1 MIYVISD
8 LHLFHNK
15 VIEYCNRPFSNVA
28 VMHDVII
35 GNWNSVVN
43 DDDIV
48 YNLGDVTFAGFRDT
62 KLIMDQLNGMKY
74 LIRGN
79 HDRGHTNTWFKNVGF
94 LDVYDELQLEINLV
108 NVLLTHKPTSRVNF
122 INVHGHLHNS
132 ITTLDS
138 STFKC
143 VSVECVNYTPV
154 NIELLLM

>member
-1 MIYVISD
+1 
-8 LHLFHNK
+8 
-15 VIEYCNRPFSNVA
+15 
-28 VMHDVII
+28 MHDVII
-35 GNWNSVVN
+35 SNWNSVVN

-62 KLIMDQLNGMKY
+62 KLIMDQLNGSKY

-79 HDRGHTNTWFKNVGF
+79 HDKGHTNTWFKNVGF
-94 LDVYDELQLEINLV
+94 LDVYNELELEVNLT
-108 NVLLTHKPTSRVNF
+108 NVLLTHKPVSRVNLTNVLLTHKPVSRVNF

-132 ITTLDS
+132 ITTHDS
-138 STFKC
+138 RLFKC